1 MVNRGMFQDQSSRMR
16 RNHQVFDYLIWLW
29 NNKWLVFFSIIFC
42 VLVAGVYVYATPEL
56 YNRKATV
63 MMKTDSK
70 GGSGIRELDAFK
82 DFSLFN
88 LGDVNV
94 NNEVEVMAS
103 PILMTEVVRRL
114 NLDVEYRSEGWL
126 RDKDLY
132 RQSPVEAVFP
142 EKAVFRE
149 FSFRVKLV
157 SDSVVS
163 LYSFQVNGKEIE
175 GKAMD
180 VRLADTV
187 KTPGGNVVI
196 FPTLRFSEGF
206 NDVIQVRRRD
216 VMTTAGNYLKRLAV
230 TLATKQTTVIR
241 LNFTDCSVRRADD
254 VLNTLIAAYNDD
266 WVRYMN
272 ESAIN
277 TSKFI
282 AERLDLIERELGM
295 VDSDIERFKSENKLM
310 DIQIEASLASQE
322 ASEYSGKAF
331 ELDNQ
336 LAIAGY
342 IKEYLQDRSKT
353 SALLP
358 GNSGLSNQY
367 IESRIGEYNAMM
379 LQRERLMANSS
390 DKNPLIGDMDTSLD
404 MMRQS
409 ILYSIDN
416 WIATLQLQVKKIE
429 EQEYQVAG
437 LISSTPGKAK
447 QLLSIERQ
455 QKIKESLYLYLL
467 QKREENELSSS
478 LVVNNTRLLTPASGN
493 NIPVSPKRG
502 LIFLFAI
509 TFGAV
514 CPLICWRVKEAIN
527 TTVQDREDLSMLTLP
542 FVGEIPWA
550 DKRKNRFF
558 RKKPEVQRIVVEER
572 NRNIIN
578 EAFRVLRTNMDFMN
592 VRSGGSQVIM
602 FTSFYPGSGK
612 TFISMNLAVGMAIKD
627 RKVVVVDLDLRRA
640 SLSCYFHSPRVG
652 ISDYL
657 NHRVDSLDKIIIKG
671 TIHSNLDGIAVG
683 TIPPNPTELLL
694 DDQFARLIEELRSR
708 YDYIYIDCPPL
719 ELLADAS
726 IIGKVTDR
734 TILVIRTGLMDRRML
749 PEVERLY
756 QEKRFKNMG
765 VVLNGTDRLQGKY
778 GYGYYYE

>member
-1 MVNRGMFQDQSSRMR
+1 MVNRGMFHEGGLTRPNR
-16 RNHQVFDYLIWLW
+16 QVFDYLMWLW
-29 NNKWLVFFSIIFC
+29 YNKWWILLSIVIC
-42 VLVAGVYVYATPEL
+42 VSVAGIYVYVTPEL
-56 YNRKATV
+56 YVRKAAV

-70 GGSGIRELDAFK
+70 GGSGIRELEAFK

-94 NNEVEVMAS
+94 NNEIEAMAS
-103 PILMTEVVRRL
+103 PILMTEVVCRL
-114 NLDVEYRSEGWL
+114 NLDVEYSAKGWL
-126 RDKDLY
+126 RDQDLY

-142 EKAVFRE
+142 EKTIFRE
-149 FSFRVKLV
+149 FSFRVKPV

-163 LYSFQVNGKEIE
+163 LYDFRANAKEIDME
-175 GKAMD
+175 EIE
-180 VRLADTV
+180 VRLSDTV
-187 KTPGGNVVI
+187 ETPGGKVVI
-196 FPTLRFSEGF
+196 FPTSRFPNSF
-206 NDVIQVRRRD
+206 DYVIQVRRTD
-216 VMTTAGNYLKRLAV
+216 VVTTAENYLKRLAV
-230 TLATKQTTVIR
+230 ALAAKQTTVIR

-254 VLNTLIAAYNDD
+254 VLNTLIGAYNDD

-272 ESAIN
+272 ESSIN

-310 DIQIEASLASQE
+310 DIQVEASLASQE

-342 IKEYLQDRSKT
+342 IKEYLEDRSKT
-353 SALLP
+353 SVLLP
-358 GNSGLSNQY
+358 GNSGLSNQN
-367 IESRIGEYNAMM
+367 IESRIGEYNAMI
-379 LQRERLMANSS
+379 LQRERLIANSS
-390 DKNPLIGDMDTSLD
+390 DKNPLIGDMDASLD

-416 WIATLQLQVKKIE
+416 WIATLQLQGKKIE
-429 EQEYQVAG
+429 EQEHQIAG

-478 LVVNNTRLLTPASGN
+478 LVVNNTRLLIPASGSN
-493 NIPVSPKRG
+493 TPVSPKKG
-502 LIFLFAI
+502 LIFLLAF
-509 TFGAV
+509 TFGGL
-514 CPLICWRVKEAIN
+514 CPLVYWRVKEAIN
-527 TTVQDREDLSMLTLP
+527 TTVQDRSDLSVLTLP
-542 FVGEIPWA
+542 FIGEIPWA
-550 DKRKNRFF
+550 DKKKGRFF
-558 RKKPEVQRIVVEER
+558 RKKQEVRRIVVEDKKR
-572 NRNIIN
+572 DIVN

-592 VRSGGSQVIM
+592 ARSEISKVIM
-602 FTSFYPGSGK
+602 FTSFHPGSGK
-612 TFISMNLAVGMAIKD
+612 TFISMNSAVGMAIKG
-627 RKVVVVDLDLRRA
+627 RKVVIIDLDMRKA
-640 SLSCYFHSPRVG
+640 TLSRYFHSPHIG

-657 NHRVDSLDKIIIKG
+657 NHRVESLDKIIMKG
-671 TIHSNLDGIAVG
+671 TIHPNLDGIAVG

-694 DDQFARLIEELRSR
+694 DSRFDQLIGELRSR

-719 ELLADAS
+719 ELVADAS
-726 IIGKVTDR
+726 IIGKVTDMV
-734 TILVIRTGLMDRRML
+734 LFVIRAGLMDRRML
-749 PEVERLY
+749 PDVERVY
-756 QEKRFKNMG
+756 QEKRFRNMG

-778 GYGYYYE
+778 GYGYRYE